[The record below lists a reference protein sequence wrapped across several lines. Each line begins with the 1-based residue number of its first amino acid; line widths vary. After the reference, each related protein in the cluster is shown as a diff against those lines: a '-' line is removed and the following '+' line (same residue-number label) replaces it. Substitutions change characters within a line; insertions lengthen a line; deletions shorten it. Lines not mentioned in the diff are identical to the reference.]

1 VNDDE
6 PGFLDLLLDGLNVG
20 LGYLVATG
28 VIAVRDHRS
37 LVTAAHTTA

>member
-28 VIAVRDHRS
+28 VIALIVLCARFAITGRW
-37 LVTAAHTTA
+37 